1 MARAVK
7 RQDRYMTKICI
18 DRQLE
23 RVDMLLD
30 AIKIFLKEGS
40 TADQDQAVQLLTQM
54 QQIAIM
60 IGEILEQDQGDVQQ
74 LVRTLEDI
82 CELLYQMSQA
92 LADQQQVCIYVTQVE
107 EHLISLRIR
116 LAAITPRREIVFLPY
131 QVSMWDSLES
141 VWQAA
146 DSDKEV
152 DSYVVP
158 IPFFDVMPD
167 GSLGALHYHGGD
179 YPAEVPV
186 TSFEHYYLE
195 ERHPDVIFFHN
206 PYDGCNAVTRVPEQY
221 YASRL
226 KKCAEKLVYIPYFVT
241 EAGGPGDHQCYM
253 PGVLFADHVIAQPGA
268 ICEKYSRIYSEKMKE
283 NGWEGLL
290 APAEGKFIGME
301 SPKFDKV
308 INSRYTM
315 EELPT
320 DWQQVIRR
328 PEGSRKRIILYNL
341 TIDVLLRFDEKLLA
355 KIDRVFAVFKERK
368 DDVVLLW
375 RPHPLLMNTIHSM
388 RPELRDAYLSR
399 VCAFR
404 QEGWGIFDDTPDPN
418 LAMAISDAYYG
429 DWSSVFIIY
438 RVTDKPVLIQNVE
451 GEDELENFVD
461 QVSAARQPVPD
472 KHSHYGADIYAK
484 LKELGII

>member
-1 MARAVK
+1 
-7 RQDRYMTKICI
+7 MTKVCI
-18 DRQLE
+18 DRQIK
-23 RVDMLLD
+23 RVDLLLD
-30 AIKIFLKEGS
+30 AIKIFSEEGS
-40 TADQDQAVQLLTQM
+40 TADQERAVQLLTQM
-54 QQIAIM
+54 QQIAIV

-82 CELLYQMSQA
+82 CELLYQLSLA
-92 LADQQQVCIYVTQVE
+92 LADQQQVRTYETEVE
-107 EHLISLRIR
+107 ECLMSLREQ
-116 LAAITPRREIVFLPY
+116 LAVMTPRKEIVFLPY

-158 IPFFDVMPD
+158 IPFFDVTPD
-167 GSLGALHYHGGD
+167 GSMGALHYHGGD
-179 YPAEVPV
+179 YPPEVLV
-186 TSFEHYYLE
+186 TSYEHYYPE
-195 ERHPDVIFFHN
+195 ERHPDVILFHN

-221 YASRL
+221 YAVNL
-226 KKCAEKLVYIPYFVT
+226 KKCTEKLVYIPYFVT
-241 EAGGPGDHQCYM
+241 APGGPGDHQCYM

-308 INSRYTM
+308 INSRYTV
-315 EELPT
+315 EDLPA

-341 TIDVLLRFDEKLLA
+341 TIDVLLRFDEKLLN
-355 KIDRVFAVFKERK
+355 KIDRVFAVFREKK
-368 DDVVLLW
+368 NDVVLWW
-375 RPHPLLMNTIHSM
+375 RPHPLLMNTIDSM

-418 LAMAISDAYYG
+418 LAMVISDGYYG
-429 DWSSVFIIY
+429 DWSSVL
-438 RVTDKPVLIQNVE
+438 VTYKVTEKPILIQNVE
-451 GEDELENFVD
+451 GEDTLDAFLD
-461 QVSAARQPVPD
+461 QVLDSPKQVSD
-472 KHSHYGADIYAK
+472 CQSHYGADIYAK
-484 LKELGII
+484 IKELAHL

>member
-1 MARAVK
+1 
-7 RQDRYMTKICI
+7 MTQICI
-18 DRQLE
+18 DRQLK

-30 AIKIFLKEGS
+30 AIKIFREEES
-40 TADQDQAVQLLTQM
+40 TVDQDQAVQLLTQM
-54 QQIAIM
+54 QQIAIT
-60 IGEILEQDQGDVQQ
+60 IGEILEQDQGDVQK
-74 LVRTLEDI
+74 VIRSLEDI
-82 CELLYQMSQA
+82 CELLYQLSLA
-92 LADQQQVCIYVTQVE
+92 LADQQQVRTYEAEVE
-107 EHLISLRIR
+107 EHLMSLRTR
-116 LAAITPRREIVFLPY
+116 LAAITPRKEIVFLPY

-167 GSLGALHYHGGD
+167 GSPGALHDQSED

-186 TSFEHYYLE
+186 TSYEHYYLE

-226 KKCAEKLVYIPYFVT
+226 KKCTEKLVYIPYFVS
-241 EAGGPGDHQCYM
+241 EPGGPGDHQCYM

-290 APAEGKFIGME
+290 VPAEGKFIGME

-308 INSRYTM
+308 INSGYTV

-320 DWQQVIRR
+320 DWQQVILR
-328 PEGSRKRIILYNL
+328 PDGSRKRIILYNL
-341 TIDVLLRFDEKLLA
+341 AIDVLLHFDEKLLA

-375 RPHPLLMNTIHSM
+375 RPHPLLMNTIDSM

-399 VCAFR
+399 VRAFR
-404 QEGWGIFDDTPDPN
+404 QESWGIYDDTPDPN
-418 LAMAISDAYYG
+418 LAIAISDAYYG
-429 DWSSVFIIY
+429 DGSSVVITY
-438 RVTDKPVLIQNVE
+438 QATEKPILIQNVE

-461 QVSAARQPVPD
+461 QVAAARQPVSGR
-472 KHSHYGADIYAK
+472 HSHYGADIYAK

>member
-1 MARAVK
+1 
-7 RQDRYMTKICI
+7 MTKKCI

-23 RVDMLLD
+23 RVDMLLN
-30 AIKIFLKEGS
+30 AIKIFREEGS
-40 TADQDQAVQLLTQM
+40 TADQEQAVQLLTQM
-54 QQIAIM
+54 QQIAIT
-60 IGEILEQDQGDVQQ
+60 IGEILEQDLGDVQQ

-82 CELLYQMSQA
+82 CELLYQLSLA
-92 LADQQQVCIYVTQVE
+92 LADRQQVRTYETQVE
-107 EHLISLRIR
+107 EYLLSLREQLI
-116 LAAITPRREIVFLPY
+116 AITPRKEIVFLPY

-146 DSDKEV
+146 DCDKEV

-186 TSFEHYYLE
+186 TSYEHYYLE

-226 KKCAEKLVYIPYFVT
+226 KKCTEKLVYIPYFVT
-241 EAGGPGDHQCYM
+241 APGGPGDHQCYM
-253 PGVLFADHVIAQPGA
+253 PGVLFADHVIAQPGE
-268 ICEKYSRIYSEKMKE
+268 ICEKYSRIYTEKMKE

-308 INSRYTM
+308 INSGYTV

-320 DWQQVIRR
+320 DWQQVILR

-341 TIDVLLRFDEKLLA
+341 TIDVLLHFNEKLLA

-375 RPHPLLMNTIHSM
+375 RPHPLLMNTIDSM

-399 VCAFR
+399 VRAFR

-418 LAMAISDAYYG
+418 LAMVICDAYYG
-429 DWSSVFIIY
+429 DWSSVLITY
-438 RVTDKPVLIQNVE
+438 QVTEKPILIQNVE

-461 QVSAARQPVPD
+461 RVAAARQSVPD

-484 LKELGII
+484 LKELAII